1 MQVAVSINQT
11 KDPKVLDRCAQWMAA
26 SEPWL
31 SLGRDESGCKAAMQG
46 SEKEVY
52 VASVQSALLGFVVL
66 QMGGT
71 FKGYIQSIF
80 VVPEARSLGIGT
92 VLLDYVENRIFQTS
106 PNVFLC
112 VSSFNDSARRLYER
126 RGYEVVGVLEDFLIE
141 GADEVLMRKSIGP
154 LNAFKGTPKLL

>member
-26 SEPWL
+26 SEPWI
-31 SLGRDESGCKAAMQG
+31 SLGRDETACKIAMQG
-46 SEKEVY
+46 GEKEVY

-66 QMGGT
+66 QMCGT

-112 VSSFNDSARRLYER
+112 VSSFNDAARRLYER
-126 RGYEVVGVLEDFLIE
+126 RGYEEVGVLEDFLIE
-141 GADEVLMRKSIGP
+141 GADEVLMRKSIGS
-154 LNAFKGTPKLL
+154 LNTFKGTPKLL